1 MFFLVLKNRNRKRI
15 VLGRLNFFSGGAS
28 STATSLE
35 CNSRKTYDFSHVKTH
50 AEIVQA
56 ATERVKEENESKD
69 RRRAISLDR
78 RYALFPNRLIDYD

>member
-1 MFFLVLKNRNRKRI
+1 MFFLVPKNRNRKRI
-15 VLGRLNFFSGGAS
+15 VLGRLNFFGRGAS
-28 STATSLE
+28 STAASLK
-35 CNSRKTYDFSHVKTH
+35 CNPRKTYDFSHVKTH

-78 RYALFPNRLIDYD
+78 RYALFPMMTHRL